1 MALSNQWACYLPIL
15 KENMMRTTILRGLCA
30 IGLLA
35 MLLGIY
41 LPANA
46 APQSAPL
53 AQRAI
58 RIRIFDNGF
67 GPDNVTVAAG
77 TTVTWV
83 NSGRAP
89 HNVVASNGSFESPVL
104 RTGESFS
111 YTFSNVGGF
120 GYRCTIHENMEGNIE
135 VTAQVEPT
143 TVPATATRVPA
154 TPTSVPATAT
164 RVPATPT
171 SVPAATT
178 VSGATATTMM
188 MEPSATAMMMEP
200 GATTMMMTSTATTM
214 MMKPSATTM
223 VSGATAP
230 TKVSRPGL
238 PRTGQPT
245 DSPLSWLLVAA
256 MLLLTGSGLLA
267 RVLVN
272 RRS

>member
-1 MALSNQWACYLPIL
+1 
-15 KENMMRTTILRGLCA
+15 MRTTILRGLCA

-154 TPTSVPATAT
+154 TPTSVPA
-164 RVPATPT
+164 
-171 SVPAATT
+171 ATT

>member
-1 MALSNQWACYLPIL
+1 
-15 KENMMRTTILRGLCA
+15 MRTTILRGLCA

-41 LPANA
+41 LPASA

-67 GPDNVTVAAG
+67 GPDNVTVSAG
-77 TTVTWV
+77 TTVTWA

-89 HNVVASNGSFESPVL
+89 HNVVARNGSFESPVL

-135 VTAQVEPT
+135 VTAQVDPT
-143 TVPATATRVPA
+143 TVPATATSAPATATRVPA
-154 TPTSVPATAT
+154 TTTSVPATN
-164 RVPATPT
+164 VPAT
-171 SVPAATT
+171 SVPAAT
-178 VSGATATTMM
+178 MM
-188 MEPSATAMMMEP
+188 VEPSATAMMMEP
-200 GATTMMMTSTATTM
+200 GATTMMMASTATTM
-214 MMKPSATTM
+214 MMKPSATAM
-223 VSGATAP
+223 MMRPTAP
-230 TKVSRPGL
+230 TKASRPGL

-245 DSPLSWLLVAA
+245 DSLLIWLLVAA
-256 MLLLTGSGLLA
+256 MLLLTGSGLLV